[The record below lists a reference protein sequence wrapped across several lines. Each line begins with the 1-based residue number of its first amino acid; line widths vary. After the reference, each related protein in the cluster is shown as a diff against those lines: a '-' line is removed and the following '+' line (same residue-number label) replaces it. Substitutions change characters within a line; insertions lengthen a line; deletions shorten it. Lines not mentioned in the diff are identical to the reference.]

1 MTIGN
6 RVLHLLEEKGLE
18 QKDLA
23 DYLHT
28 SPSTVNGW
36 KSANKNPSS
45 SYIIPI
51 CEFLGVSANYLL
63 TGSDMPTIETG
74 DPLEQEILD
83 LVHQLPRGG
92 KEKVKIFITGLNEGL
107 SVAAEESQN
116 PKRMAK

>member
-6 RVLHLLEEKGLE
+6 RVLHLLQEKGLK

-28 SPSTVNGW
+28 KPSTVNGW
-36 KSANKNPSS
+36 KNANRNPSS
-45 SYIIPI
+45 DLIIPI

-63 TGSDMPTIETG
+63 TGVDSSAFATV
-74 DPLEQEILD
+74 DPLEQELID
-83 LVHQLPRGG
+83 LIHDLPRGG

-107 SVAAEESQN
+107 SVAAEERQN
-116 PKRMAK
+116 QQKMAK

>member
-6 RVLHLLEEKGLE
+6 RVLHLLQEKGLK

-28 SPSTVNGW
+28 KPSTVNGW
-36 KSANKNPSS
+36 KNTNRNPSCDL
-45 SYIIPI
+45 IIPI

-63 TGSDMPTIETG
+63 TGADPATIATV
-74 DPLEQEILD
+74 DPLEQELIGLI
-83 LVHQLPRGG
+83 HQLPRGG

-107 SVAAEESQN
+107 SVAAEEGQN
-116 PKRMAK
+116 PQKMAK